1 LETIALK
8 CMEKE
13 PRSRYQNAGELADEL
28 ERFLTHRPIAARPIG
43 RMERSW
49 RWCKRHPLVASL
61 TAGIIAA
68 LAIGLAGVTWQW
80 LATKRAEQGRTVAQV
95 ESLLSASPEAI
106 PTLLSSLAPYR
117 SEVAPVL
124 RRRLSDTRISADEKL
139 RAHLGLLADDA
150 SHAEP
155 LFESLFTGDM
165 STFLLVRDQLLASP
179 VRLEQRCVTLLK
191 NGDLKP
197 DVRFRAACFLAAA
210 PQIARTAWNAH
221 ANFIADQLLTEVLER
236 PSEYAALSNGLSPMA
251 AELVAPLAD
260 VYRDAAAAESRR
272 RAATHLLADYAKDES
287 ITLANLLLDAEP
299 WQFSILMPIIAGRHR
314 TAAVDYLAASLSTD
328 EPTKASTDS
337 LDTLTKK
344 RANAAIA
351 LIQLG
356 SAHAAWPL
364 LASNAD
370 MSARS
375 YFIDRFARAGASAEP
390 IIQRIP
396 TESDTAVRRAL
407 YLTLGGFSTSD
418 IREARL
424 AALKPTLISSFRDDP
439 DGGIHAAVRWLLTQ
453 WNLKEQVGQA
463 ESELA
468 KLQLTS
474 ATQNGGWH
482 VNSENHTMLLHGP
495 ATFQMGSPPDE
506 PGRYQ
511 EEPRHER
518 HIDRTFAIAMC
529 ETTIAQYQEFDPD
542 WRHFEA
548 DESKDRNCPVY
559 FVSYNRAAAYCNWL
573 SQREGIPNDQWCY
586 VEEPGRGEF
595 LKEAENC
602 LTLLG
607 YRLPTEAEWE
617 YACRAGT
624 TTARFFGHSAE
635 LLPKYAW
642 CPANSPLGRKHP
654 VALKKPN
661 DAGLFDVY
669 GNVDEIC
676 HDRLRDSKGGAV
688 ANLIVTRGG
697 AAGDLLPPRS
707 ALRNFAFN
715 DPDNPNQ
722 GGLAMGFRVAKS
734 IAVEPTAKPEQ

>member
-1 LETIALK
+1 
-8 CMEKE
+8 
-13 PRSRYQNAGELADEL
+13 
-28 ERFLTHRPIAARPIG
+28 
-43 RMERSW
+43 
-49 RWCKRHPLVASL
+49 
-61 TAGIIAA
+61 
-68 LAIGLAGVTWQW
+68 
-80 LATKRAEQGRTVAQV
+80 VAQV

-155 LFESLFTGDM
+155 LFEALFTGDM
-165 STFLLVRDQLLASP
+165 STFLLVRDQLSASG
-179 VRLEQRCVTLLK
+179 VRFEQRCVTLLK
-191 NGDLKP
+191 NGDLTP

-210 PQIARTAWNAH
+210 PRIARAGWNAH
-221 ANFIADQLLTEVLER
+221 ADFIADQLLTEVIEK
-236 PSEYAALSNGLSPMA
+236 PSEYAALSNALRPMA
-251 AELVAPLAD
+251 ADLVAPLAD

-272 RAATHLLADYAKDES
+272 RAATHLLADYAKDEP
-287 ITLANLLLDAEP
+287 IALANLSLDAEP
-299 WQFSILMPIIAGRHR
+299 WQFSILMPIIADRHR
-314 TAAVDYLAASLSTD
+314 AAAVDYLAASLSTGD
-328 EPTKASTDS
+328 ATNDRTESV
-337 LDTLTKK
+337 DTAAKK

-356 SAHAAWPL
+356 PAQAAWPL

-375 YFIDRFARAGASAEP
+375 YFIDRFAQAGGDAEP
-390 IIQRIP
+390 IIKRIP
-396 TESDTAVRRAL
+396 SESDPAVRRAL
-407 YLTLGGFSTSD
+407 YLTLGGFSTAD
-418 IREARL
+418 IPEAQL
-424 AALKPTLISSFRDDP
+424 AALEPALLRSFREDP

-453 WNLKEQVGQA
+453 WDCEEQVVKA
-463 ESELA
+463 ERELA
-468 KLQLTS
+468 TQLVTS
-474 ATQNGGWH
+474 DARDNGWYVTSH
-482 VNSENHTMLLHGP
+482 HHTMLVHGP

-529 ETTIAQYQEFDPD
+529 ETTIAQYQEFDPG
-542 WRHFEA
+542 WRQFEA
-548 DESKDRNCPVY
+548 DESKDLNCPVY
-559 FVSYNRAAAYCNWL
+559 FVSYNQAAAYCNWL
-573 SQREGIPNDQWCY
+573 SQKEGIPNDQWCY

-602 LTLLG
+602 LTLFG

-642 CPANSPLGRKHP
+642 CPTNSPLGRKHP
-654 VALKKPN
+654 VGLKKPN

-688 ANLIVTRGG
+688 ANLVVTRGG

-722 GGLAMGFRVAKS
+722 GGLAMGFRVART
-734 IAVEPTAKPEQ
+734 IAVEPTAKPE